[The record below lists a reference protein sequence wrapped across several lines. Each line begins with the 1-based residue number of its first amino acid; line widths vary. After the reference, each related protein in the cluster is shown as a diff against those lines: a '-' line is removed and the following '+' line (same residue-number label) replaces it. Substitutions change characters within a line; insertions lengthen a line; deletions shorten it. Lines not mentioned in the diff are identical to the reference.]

1 MKAIK
6 IIFRLILKAIKWG
19 LLSII
24 ALAIISALYN
34 LSLPNKSKVVEHLS
48 SEEKAYIAET
58 MNLHRNL
65 GNEIWSGWGDLP
77 IPVIVY
83 NEKYAFLIGMSNP
96 TPGWYKM
103 PTGEQRGSDWEMVKT
118 DKLNG
123 KPYYRQALPNPD
135 LTPENFTVKVGD
147 NWVATMQ
154 TKEYAAVQ
162 FYRGFKNELPPVLN
176 AIFPYRLFWH
186 MLMGKPE
193 TYIGGMAHEAFHAFQ
208 GNEVYKKFAAC
219 ENASRLS
226 ADYPWDEAANA
237 NGWVEETN
245 LLLEAYAATNNEIA
259 KQLVA
264 EFLDKRQERRKNA
277 NLPDE
282 LIQYEQKREW
292 IEGLAKYAELEI
304 GLVAQEKL
312 DYLPIDEL
320 RKIPGFKNYKNRSK
334 YVSRQIEEIK
344 RAANRPGESRFYYGG
359 MLQAVMLDR
368 LMPDW
373 KNEALGGDVYL
384 ENLLRKAVNNY
395 PNNQI

>member
-1 MKAIK
+1 M
-6 IIFRLILKAIKWG
+6 
-19 LLSII
+19 LLII

-65 GNEIWSGWGDLP
+65 GNEVWPGWGDLHIP
-77 IPVIVY
+77 IIVY
-83 NEKYAFLIGMSNP
+83 NEKYAFLTGMSNP
-96 TPGWYKM
+96 APGWYKM
-103 PTGEQRGSDWEMVKT
+103 PAGEQRGSDWEMVKT

-123 KPYYRQALPNPD
+123 EPYYRQALPNPD

-162 FYRGFKNELPPVLN
+162 FYSGFKNELPPVLN
-176 AIFPYRLFWH
+176 AIFPYKLFWH
-186 MLMGKPE
+186 ILMGKPE
-193 TYIGGMAHEAFHAFQ
+193 TYIAGMAHEAFHAFQ
-208 GNEVYKKFAAC
+208 GNEVYEKFAAC

-245 LLLEAYAATNNEIA
+245 LLLDAYTATNDETS
-259 KQLVA
+259 KQLLA
-264 EFLDKRQERRKNA
+264 EFIDKRRERRTNA
-277 NLPDE
+277 NLPLE
-282 LIQYEQKREW
+282 MIQYEQKREW

-304 GLVAQEKL
+304 GLVAQEKQ
-312 DYLPIDEL
+312 DYFPIDEIK
-320 RKIPGFKNYKNRSK
+320 KISGFKNYKNRSK
-334 YVSRQIEEIK
+334 YVSQQIAEIK

-359 MLQAVMLDR
+359 MLQAVILDR
-368 LMPDW
+368 LMPEW
-373 KNEALGGDVYL
+373 KNEAFEMQVYL
-384 ENLLRKAVNNY
+384 DDLLEKSNSIR
-395 PNNQI
+395 